1 MSSHYGPS
9 HSLTFRLHRMA
20 LGYEQL
26 AHSAS
31 DRGAVGLAGNWYA
44 KASAL
49 REASELVRLFVE
61 DLREE
66 L

>member
-1 MSSHYGPS
+1 M
-9 HSLTFRLHRMA
+9 
-20 LGYEQL
+20 
-26 AHSAS
+26 
-31 DRGAVGLAGNWYA
+31 AGNWYA